1 MKNDNRDRHAV
12 KCARSLWLGRTLL
25 AWCLSMLSAW
35 PVMASPVH
43 PDISKS
49 YLRSWSGAIHY
60 CRAGLCLKL
69 GRRDM
74 PQADRAS
81 FRPLSERYASDQ
93 NRVYYEGREVQG
105 ADPQTLRVLGP
116 DHAADRHALFVKG
129 FRVREADAAT
139 ARYLP
144 RHYVLDRH
152 KVWYG
157 EFETDRS
164 QYVLRELPGADPA
177 RFHLPDP
184 ERDTIATDGQKLYL
198 GHRALALQLGPDFRL
213 LETGGLLAF
222 VSDGRLQVLAYG
234 LDWPDPDTVRE
245 AGTAQRP
252 TWLSLPGLASVQG
265 QGAWRLLNG
274 RWLLVQQDRSWRL
287 VRDGVRRLTRVDNS
301 HAYAVADGTI
311 WYAPP
316 RRDTPAFE
324 VAPAA
329 PDLRRVG
336 TNYLV
341 NNGQVFH
348 NGRPVADADA
358 ASFQAAPERT
368 FRFSVDALDKHWL
381 YGRGERVDSNDE
393 DGRRRHSMPR

>member
-43 PDISKS
+43 PEISKS

-81 FRPLSERYASDQ
+81 FRPLSERYAADQ

-157 EFETDRS
+157 EFESDRS

-184 ERDTIATDGQKLYL
+184 DRDTLGTDGQRLFL
-198 GHRALALQLGPDFRL
+198 GQKVLPLTLGKDFRL
-213 LETGGLLAF
+213 LESKSLLAF
-222 VSDGRLQVLAYG
+222 VSDTRLHVLAYG
-234 LDWPDPDTVRE
+234 LQWPDASAVRE
-245 AGTAQRP
+245 AGTAQRS
-252 TWLSLPGLASVQG
+252 TWLSLPGSPSVQG
-265 QGAWRLLNG
+265 DGPWRLLNG
-274 RWLLVQQDRSWRL
+274 RWLIVEQERRWRL
-287 VRDGVRRLTRVDNS
+287 LGDRVQRLTTFDES
-301 HAYAVADGTI
+301 IWYAVADGAL
-311 WYAPP
+311 WYVPP
-316 RRDTPAFE
+316 RHETPAFE
-324 VAPAA
+324 IGPAA
-329 PDLRRVG
+329 ADLRFL
-336 TNYLV
+336 NPHHLI

-348 NGRPVADADA
+348 NGRPVAGADA

-368 FRFSVDALDKHWL
+368 FRFSVDALDKQWL

-393 DGRRRHSMPR
+393 EGRRRHSMPR